1 MKYKRFRESGKE
13 TKSGD
18 RGEEACLT
26 EMSHSGGSEEGLIPQ
41 QIKGFERIIS
51 RSLFTIA

>member
-26 EMSHSGGSEEGLIPQ
+26 EMSHSGGSEEGLVSLCQ
-41 QIKGFERIIS
+41 QSNDSTTNQRI
-51 RSLFTIA
+51 